1 MMNRATAAL
10 ALDRLRE
17 MVGPIDVYLF
27 DQILKGRFPEG
38 CRILD
43 AGCGGGRNLVFFL
56 QAGYEVAAVDESEAA
71 VAAAR
76 GLAER
81 LAPDLS
87 AERFRVARLEALPL
101 GDGAFDAVIASAVLH
116 FARDEAHFRAMVAE
130 LWRVL
135 APGGFFF
142 ARLASTIGIEDE
154 VERIGETG
162 RRFHLPDGSDRF
174 LVDEP
179 LLAELTRDLGARPA
193 EPLKTVLV
201 AHQRSMTTWLLVKA
215 GRVPGS
221 SDGSPEAGS
230 GLGTATVAP
239 SAA

>member
-27 DQILKGRFPEG
+27 DQILKGRFPPG
-38 CRILD
+38 GKILD

-56 QAGYEVAAVDESEAA
+56 QAGGFEVTAVDESEAA
-71 VAAAR
+71 VAATR
-76 GLAER
+76 ELAER
-81 LAPDLS
+81 LAPGLP
-87 AERFRVARLEALPL
+87 AERFRVAPLDALPFD
-101 GDGAFDAVIASAVLH
+101 DGTFDAVIGSAVLH

-135 APGGFFF
+135 AKGGFLF

-179 LLAELTRDLGARPA
+179 LLAELTRELGARPA

-201 AHQRSMTTWLLVKA
+201 AHQRSMTNWLLVK
-215 GRVPGS
+215 
-221 SDGSPEAGS
+221 EAHG
-230 GLGTATVAP
+230 
-239 SAA
+239 